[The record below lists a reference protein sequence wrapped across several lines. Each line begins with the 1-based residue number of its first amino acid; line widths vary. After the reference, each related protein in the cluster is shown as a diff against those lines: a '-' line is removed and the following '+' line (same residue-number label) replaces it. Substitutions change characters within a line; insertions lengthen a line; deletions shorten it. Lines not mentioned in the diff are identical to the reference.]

1 MIFETHAHYD
11 DESFNDDREALIRSL
26 PEKGI
31 GRIINVGA
39 SIETTKTTLELAAK
53 YDYIYAAVGVH
64 PSDISGLNEETFAW
78 LKEQASL
85 PKTVAIGEIGLDY
98 YWDKEP
104 EVQNAQ
110 RYWFRRQMELA
121 RETNLPVIIHS
132 RDAAADTMEVMKEVH
147 AEEIPGVIHCYSY
160 SREMAQEFIKMGYY
174 IGVGGVVTFKNAKKL
189 KETVEAIPL
198 ERILLE
204 TDCPYMAPEPH
215 RGTRNDSS
223 NIPFVI
229 AKIAEL
235 KGNGIELHQVEFSYG
250 EKTGEVLHGIN
261 LSIQPGTV
269 NALVGPS
276 GSGKSTL
283 AKLIAGFWNVT
294 GGSIT
299 LGGTDIRKIPFEQLN
314 GQIAY
319 VSQENYLF
327 DRSIRENIRMGNPN
341 ATDEEVE
348 EAARQSGCD
357 SFIRALD
364 NGYDTVAGGGG
375 GHLSGGEKQRI
386 SIARAMLKNAPI
398 VILDEA
404 TASVDPENEAQIQK
418 ALSALTAGKTLI
430 VIAHRLSTIVDAD
443 QIIVIENG
451 CVAGCGK
458 QEELL
463 ADCPLYA
470 NMWKAHQES
479 KDRMGEEEQKDAS
492 NN

>member
-64 PSDISGLNEETFAW
+64 PSDISRLNEETFAW

-132 RDAAADTMEVMKEVH
+132 RDAAADTMEVMKAVH

-204 TDCPYMAPEPH
+204 TDCPYMTPEPH
-215 RGTRNDSS
+215 RGTRNDSVCDRKNRRIKRNHS
-223 NIPFVI
+223 GGGRACDGGECGKVIHKSVLIPQHPSRTVSEYSVPVI
-229 AKIAEL
+229 RGWCVLQSQYCRKRPATVS
-235 KGNGIELHQVEFSYG
+235 GILLH
-250 EKTGEVLHGIN
+250 
-261 LSIQPGTV
+261 
-269 NALVGPS
+269 
-276 GSGKSTL
+276 
-283 AKLIAGFWNVT
+283 
-294 GGSIT
+294 
-299 LGGTDIRKIPFEQLN
+299 
-314 GQIAY
+314 
-319 VSQENYLF
+319 SQN
-327 DRSIRENIRMGNPN
+327 SS
-341 ATDEEVE
+341 EEV
-348 EAARQSGCD
+348 R
-357 SFIRALD
+357 
-364 NGYDTVAGGGG
+364 Y
-375 GHLSGGEKQRI
+375 
-386 SIARAMLKNAPI
+386 
-398 VILDEA
+398 
-404 TASVDPENEAQIQK
+404 
-418 ALSALTAGKTLI
+418 
-430 VIAHRLSTIVDAD
+430 
-443 QIIVIENG
+443 
-451 CVAGCGK
+451 
-458 QEELL
+458 
-463 ADCPLYA
+463 
-470 NMWKAHQES
+470 
-479 KDRMGEEEQKDAS
+479 
-492 NN
+492 